1 MRKVVPLPQRIS
13 FKDEDDIT
21 MAINIAKGQL
31 VALNGLSASE
41 ISTMVEGESRLDY
54 PNMSEVIKANGK
66 LYERVVID
74 NKIKLQEIK

>member
-31 VALNGLSASE
+31 VVLNGLSASE

-74 NKIKLQEIK
+74 NKIKLQEIE

>member
-1 MRKVVPLPQRIS
+1 MRKIIPQPERILY
-13 FKDEDDIT
+13 KDEDDVAL
-21 MAINIAKGQL
+21 AIQVSKGQL
-31 VALNGLSASE
+31 VSINGIDKAE

-74 NKIKLQEIK
+74 NKIKLQEIE

>member
-74 NKIKLQEIK
+74 NKIKLQEIE